1 MGLFGKRK
9 DGCPVCGG
17 EVKGLFNKK
26 IADKQV
32 LCKECSAQVS
42 MQKELLKKATPE
54 FMQEHLE
61 YRQKNAMKYNA
72 LRWDM
77 KLEARS
83 LKMGVDTGAGFLYI
97 IHPDMDDADN
107 PAVFSFDQ
115 ITRYELYRLNKCV
128 DSSDTP
134 GEVALESTLSFLSGV
149 AKILDK
155 DKNSQDFFR
164 VVITTTE
171 PYWPEIEVK
180 IHFDS
185 PDDVHGAFG
194 FGKDLQKM
202 CKVMKSAVRKEPVT
216 LF

>member
-32 LCKECSAQVS
+32 LCKDCSAQVS
-42 MQKELLKKATPE
+42 MQKELLKQATPE

-61 YRQKNAMKYNA
+61 YRKKNATKYNA

-77 KLEARS
+77 KFEARS
-83 LKMGVDTGAGFLYI
+83 LKMGVDSGAGFLYI
-97 IHPDMDDADN
+97 IHPDMDDQEN
-107 PAVFSFDQ
+107 PVVFSFDQ

-134 GEVALESTLSFLSGV
+134 GEVVLESALSFLSGV

-185 PDDVHGAFG
+185 PDDVHGTFG

-202 CKVMKSAVRKEPVT
+202 CKVMKSAVRKEPVA